1 MESKSL
7 KQKMAAKTKVGMNN
21 EETYDKNTF
30 CTLRN
35 LVDFYV

>member
-1 MESKSL
+1 
-7 KQKMAAKTKVGMNN
+7 MAAKTKAMDN